1 MYIKLLR
8 IRNTVTNIVMR
19 EVPFHMGANFV
30 VDTEDSKRHNKVG
43 KTTFLK
49 LIDVL
54 MGAQNKKLVYIDPET
69 NTETIELRDIIIE
82 KRVAAEMTVAQSL
95 EMPYGR
101 TWELKVELFPR
112 GGYFI
117 DGTRMSLDSYR
128 KKLNEIFFGIENNV
142 PTFRQLINSFVRVSV
157 GGDDTSFLRTL
168 PRTSNA
174 VYRSVY
180 NYLFAI
186 SDPTLDNQ
194 LSKLKTMLGHAQES
208 LRQYKRVNGVDDI
221 EEQRQVLVALEGE
234 YDRIKR
240 QVDDIFD
247 SEEYKANRD
256 SIAAVRNEFARLT
269 DALSEIDYRISRNE
283 SILASARDER
293 KRQADLDVSRKFF
306 DEVCAM
312 LPDLNKTFGEMVDF
326 NVKLVDNKIAYFESI
341 VENLQLER
349 EKLTDERDSLVE
361 SNSQYLS
368 LVAHDRIEEYERL
381 SESLMQLQQDIGRR
395 KEIVSTLER
404 YDQELSAIQAEIDSY
419 STGGSKRGSEGEDY
433 QARMNSFNR
442 FFTSLAFKI
451 NEERPILVYSPD
463 TNKFP
468 MSITELS
475 GTSTGTRKSLIAAFD
490 LAYQQFAASNHIL
503 TPRFIVHDVIE
514 NVEGDDLRVIIE
526 SANSL
531 NAQYIVAILKEK
543 LDSSHIS
550 QSEQAALRII
560 QLAEEDKLFEGK
572 SVDEAEGA
580 I

>member
-82 KRVAAEMTVAQSL
+82 KRVAVEMTVTQSL
-95 EMPYGR
+95 ETPYGR

-117 DGTRMSLDSYR
+117 DGTRMPLDSYR

-180 NYLFAI
+180 NHLFAI

-208 LRQYKRVNGVDDI
+208 LRQYERVNGVDDI

-234 YDRIKR
+234 YGRIKR

-256 SIAAVRNEFARLT
+256 SIAAVRSEYTRLT

-283 SILASARDER
+283 STLASARDER

-312 LPDLNKTFGEMVDF
+312 LPDLNKTFEEMVDF
-326 NVKLVDNKIAYFESI
+326 NVKLVENKIAYFESI

-349 EKLTDERDSLVE
+349 EKLADERSSLVE

-381 SESLMQLQQDIGRR
+381 SESLMQLQQEIGRR

-419 STGGSKRGSEGEDY
+419 STGGSKRGSEGEGY
-433 QARMNSFNR
+433 QVRMNSFNG

-451 NEERPILVYSPD
+451 NGERPILVYSPD

-526 SANSL
+526 AANSL

-572 SVDEAEGA
+572 FVDEAEGA

>member
-8 IRNTVTNIVMR
+8 IRNTVTNIVIR

-157 GGDDTSFLRTL
+157 GGDDMSFLRTL

-256 SIAAVRNEFARLT
+256 SIAAVRNEYARLT

-283 SILASARDER
+283 SILASARNER

-368 LVAHDRIEEYERL
+368 LVAHNRIEEYERL
-381 SESLMQLQQDIGRR
+381 SVSLMQLQQDIGRR

>member
-157 GGDDTSFLRTL
+157 GGDDMSFLRTL

-256 SIAAVRNEFARLT
+256 SIAAVRNEYARLT

-349 EKLTDERDSLVE
+349 EKLTDERGSLVE

-514 NVEGDDLRVIIE
+514 NVEGDDLRVIID